1 MKFLRTLL
9 TVVVVLGALAVGVL
23 FAIQNKEPVALNL
36 LVYAF
41 EPRSLALWLFSAL
54 AVGGALGMLISSAIV
69 IRLRTAL
76 SSAQRQLARARSEV
90 DTLRT
95 AGLKD
100 SE

>member
-1 MKFLRTLL
+1 MKLLRTLL
-9 TVVVVLGALAVGVL
+9 TIAVVLGALAVGVL
-23 FAIQNKEPVALNL
+23 FAIQNKEPVPLNL

-41 EPRSLALWLFSAL
+41 EPRSLALWLFAAL
-54 AVGGALGMLISSAIV
+54 ALGGMSGMLISSAIV
-69 IRLRTAL
+69 IRLRTSL
-76 SSAQRQLARARSEV
+76 GSAQRQLSRARSEV